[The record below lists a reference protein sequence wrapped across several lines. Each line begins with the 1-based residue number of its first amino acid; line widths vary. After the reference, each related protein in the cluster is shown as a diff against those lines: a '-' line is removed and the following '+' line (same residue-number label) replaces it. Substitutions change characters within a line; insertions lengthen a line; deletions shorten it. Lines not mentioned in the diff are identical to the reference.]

1 MGRHRRT
8 RFSYSLFSLP
18 TGHLQGENF
27 LDDAVSL
34 LCRYHIRRNITDIPA
49 TRDLDSAAIELI
61 AGCAREIAE
70 KGHLKLETFT
80 HFLLSGRGQ
89 PASLQELRTALEGP
103 IYENTGMARYLLI
116 QLDLMH
122 NTCEYQPELWARDER
137 VRWTPIVGQP
147 EPLPKV

>member
-1 MGRHRRT
+1 
-8 RFSYSLFSLP
+8 
-18 TGHLQGENF
+18 
-27 LDDAVSL
+27 L
-34 LCRYHIRRNITDIPA
+34 LCRYHIRRNITGIPA

-61 AGCAREIAE
+61 EGCAREIAE

-80 HFLLSGRGQ
+80 HLLLSGRGQ

-137 VRWTPIVGQP
+137 GRFVWTIEHV
-147 EPLPKV
+147 LPQSENLPAHWVQMIAAGDP